1 MGFLCVNKDKEKNVS
16 QQEILDQNF
25 LRDNGLSSVSNIQTD
40 VKFCKEI
47 FLSPEYYV
55 TNAVKLVSGYT
66 TTMTGCTTGS
76 TNLDGIYNLSY
87 AGDINVNFII
97 TGNTGFTLYNGSFC
111 IKTFT
116 KENFRPLIS
125 NGILSDKNQFLSD
138 CFSFSSITSTTL
150 TKTYA
155 EGILPKTWGEYLIRP
170 YYLFESKEC
179 NPGINFNSWI
189 STPQN
194 NSFNNVTDF
203 YFMTV
208 VNPPTPVLNPPE
220 GTNNVGNFNLIT
232 DKLYVDGYS
241 SPRGSQSI
249 NGELNYFLLTTI
261 PSNGQI
267 MLILNGIQ
275 LTQDYDFRL
284 VNQGYGVPPVVEILN
299 GNTVKTTDWLLAT
312 YIASIPQQAST
323 SVFGSYFIDSIL
335 VSNFTNTSTNSYR
348 IPGDNSLN
356 YNPITLNYEF
366 FTTLPIDPTYALVV
380 TVNGLKLA
388 EEFQYFKSTSF
399 DGKII
404 FNKSV
409 NFNIGDVISVL
420 AVSKS
425 NTFNGTNNYG
435 SLKTNQFKVQWTVPT
450 TFTNNSVTSRFIIQA
465 YNNDTNILTN
475 QVFVD
480 YVDGQSSYETTLT
493 NLSININFRFKVTL
507 ESTYTGYLNN
517 KVVTC
522 SYAEGYFDTT
532 GAYINNTY

>member
-87 AGDINVNFII
+87 TGDINVNFII

-138 CFSFSSITSTTL
+138 CFPFSSITSTTL

-179 NPGINFNSWI
+179 NPGINFNSWV

-284 VNQGYGVPPVVEILN
+284 VDQGYGVPPVVEILN

-356 YNPITLNYEF
+356 YNPVTLNYEF

-399 DGKII
+399 DGRII
-404 FNKSV
+404 FNKNV

-425 NTFNGTNNYG
+425 NIINGTNNYG

-450 TFTNNSVTSRFIIQA
+450 TFTNNSVTSKFIIQA

-493 NLSININFRFKVTL
+493 NLSLNINFKFKVTL

-532 GAYINNTY
+532 NAYINNTY

>member
-138 CFSFSSITSTTL
+138 CFPFSSITSTTL

>member
-55 TNAVKLVSGYT
+55 TNVVKLVSGYT

-87 AGDINVNFII
+87 TGDINVNFII

-138 CFSFSSITSTTL
+138 CFPFSSITSTTL

-179 NPGINFNSWI
+179 NPGINFNSWV

-284 VNQGYGVPPVVEILN
+284 VDQGYGVPPVVEILN

-356 YNPITLNYEF
+356 YNPVTLNYEF

>member
-16 QQEILDQNF
+16 QQEILNQNF

-138 CFSFSSITSTTL
+138 CFPFSSITSTTL

-267 MLILNGIQ
+267 MLVLNGIQ

>member
-16 QQEILDQNF
+16 QQEILNQNF

-66 TTMTGCTTGS
+66 TTMSGCTTGS

-87 AGDINVNFII
+87 TGDINVNFII

-138 CFSFSSITSTTL
+138 CFPFSSITSTTL

-465 YNNDTNILTN
+465 YNNVTNILSN

>member
-138 CFSFSSITSTTL
+138 CFPFSSITSTTL

-179 NPGINFNSWI
+179 NPGINFNSWV

-284 VNQGYGVPPVVEILN
+284 VDQGYGVPPVVEILN

-532 GAYINNTY
+532 NAYINNTY